1 MNHHLFCSTL
11 KDNAKER
18 LTGHYGL
25 LIGSQLVV
33 SCITVAATFFLSGFI
48 TIPITQDSSLFI
60 STILTH
66 ASSLLV
72 GSFAGVFQVGLA
84 LIYLKLACGN
94 PNVTLSDIFYGFH
107 NQFQTAL
114 GVSFVISLV
123 AVIPSFVA
131 EMILN
136 ALAVA
141 DSDAYLPLSL
151 ICDLGVQIVATL
163 LSLFLFPCYYLML
176 DFPGKTTGEIL
187 RMSLNLMKGQKGR
200 LLYIIIS
207 FIPLQLLCT
216 VSIIG
221 GFWVEPYLLMTQ
233 ALFFF
238 HIMKKESVK

>member
-72 GSFAGVFQVGLA
+72 GTFAGVFQVGLA